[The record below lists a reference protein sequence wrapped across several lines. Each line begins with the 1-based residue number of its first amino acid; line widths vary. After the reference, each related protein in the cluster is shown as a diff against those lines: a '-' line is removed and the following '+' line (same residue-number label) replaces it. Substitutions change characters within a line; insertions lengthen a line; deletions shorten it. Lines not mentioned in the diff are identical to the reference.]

1 MFYKLPSL
9 AFSKHQSMSFPKNS
23 LFLNTKTTSMKIYLS
38 FLAMLAVVDGY
49 SLPEGVETCNIVGG
63 PHGTSSTIPP
73 DHRLDGI
80 GIEFTPPNG
89 MSQDPFHGSRK
100 NCMTHNLASDEYI
113 TNWEAQTVKAKVYYE
128 GGKETSRDDKKEG
141 CEAPPDHQL
150 GGFQGRSGAEIDAIG
165 PIWVLV
171 NPLKRADPD
180 PPASDTPSAP
190 PALDDPPAS
199 SAPPA
204 LDDPPAS
211 SAPPALDDPPASPAP
226 PTLEYLLA
234 LDDPPASP
242 TPSDQ
247 PNLLAPY
254 YRPGPPYQADPT
266 QPYTPYQFQ
275 PYTQIPLQY
284 YQPASVQPYQ
294 PASVES
300 YRPPQSYLP
309 YQFVQT
315 GQNNQQDQSSPEF
328 DVMQKT

>member
-1 MFYKLPSL
+1 
-9 AFSKHQSMSFPKNS
+9 
-23 LFLNTKTTSMKIYLS
+23 
-38 FLAMLAVVDGY
+38 MLAVVDGY

-63 PHGTSSTIPP
+63 PHGTN
-73 DHRLDGI
+73 GI

-113 TNWEAQTVKAKVYYE
+113 TNWEAQTVKAK

-180 PPASDTPSAP
+180 PPASDTP
-190 PALDDPPAS
+190 